1 MPRNAM
7 SQLQSS
13 LLLGLL
19 YLIPTNTLRYTVLAL
34 AAGLGV
40 IYAVHLKRPTVQLS
54 KLEETIKETEELI
67 REAKILCPRDLLSLT
82 EAGVR
87 LLESV
92 LIFFYLVSRLIRF
105 LTESNGRRR

>member
-1 MPRNAM
+1 M

-13 LLLGLL
+13 LLLGSLS
-19 YLIPTNTLRYTVLAL
+19 LIPNNTLRYTVLAL

-54 KLEETIKETEELI
+54 QLEETIKETEEFI
-67 REAKILCPRDLLSLT
+67 REAKVICPRDLLGLT